1 MERQG
6 TRTQRALAGLQHALS
21 DSAVGESGSSGFAHS
36 RTHGE
41 ACSTRLA
48 TTLRASDLLVGN
60 LRGHLAFSRNVLS
73 RGQLAGNRHNGGP
86 WTSRTDRRADAS
98 GETDAGPATRSQ
110 VPGVTRWMKRP
121 RMDVNLEELDR
132 VLDQARQAPLSEP
145 DYEKLKS
152 ALHALAGMLA
162 TPRTTEKT
170 KNVLEQPE
178 TPAPENDS
186 ETSSDKAPGHGRNG
200 SSSYSGAQKVAVP
213 HPTLHAGD
221 ACPGCEKG
229 KVYPQKEP
237 RTLVRIVGQAP
248 LQATVY
254 ELDRLRCNLCGEVFT
269 AQEPEGVGPEKYDE
283 TTAAMIALLKY
294 GSGMPFY
301 RLEKLEQL
309 LGIPLPTSTQWEIV
323 EEAAEVI
330 QAARDEMIRQA
341 AQGEVLHNDD
351 TSMRVLHLAREPSD
365 ERTGVFTS
373 GIVSTQQRQRIALYF
388 TGRQHAGENLRDVL
402 DHRAGQLPTP
412 VQMCDALSRNT
423 PKLED
428 GAQILLANCLA
439 HGRRQFVEVAANFPE
454 ACRYVLE
461 TLGRVYKYDAE
472 ARERKLSPQQRLLFH
487 QQHSQP
493 VMEKLQQ
500 WMEAQFAQ
508 HLVEPNSGLGK
519 AITYFLRHWKGLTA
533 FLREA
538 GAPLDN
544 NLCERAL
551 KRAVLH
557 RKNALFYR
565 TLHGSEVGD
574 LFMSLIHTCELA
586 GANAFDYLSQLQR
599 HAAELAAHPAQTNEN
614 VSCGPV
620 CPCLDE

>member
-1 MERQG
+1 
-6 TRTQRALAGLQHALS
+6 
-21 DSAVGESGSSGFAHS
+21 
-36 RTHGE
+36 
-41 ACSTRLA
+41 
-48 TTLRASDLLVGN
+48 
-60 LRGHLAFSRNVLS
+60 
-73 RGQLAGNRHNGGP
+73 
-86 WTSRTDRRADAS
+86 
-98 GETDAGPATRSQ
+98 
-110 VPGVTRWMKRP
+110 MKRP
-121 RMDVNLEELDR
+121 RVEVNLEELDR
-132 VLDQARQAPLSEP
+132 VLDQAREAPLSEP
-145 DYEKLKS
+145 DYDKLKGT
-152 ALHALAGMLA
+152 LHALVGMLA
-162 TPRTTEKT
+162 KPRTTEKT
-170 KNVLEQPE
+170 SAVLEPSG
-178 TPAPENDS
+178 APPKES
-186 ETSSDKAPGHGRNG
+186 IIPPQGHGRNG
-200 SSSYSGAQKVAVP
+200 ARAYTGAKKVAVP
-213 HPTLHAGD
+213 HA
-221 ACPGCEKG
+221 
-229 KVYPQKEP
+229 
-237 RTLVRIVGQAP
+237 
-248 LQATVY
+248 
-254 ELDRLRCNLCGEVFT
+254 
-269 AQEPEGVGPEKYDE
+269 
-283 TTAAMIALLKY
+283 TAAMIALLKY

-301 RLEKLEQL
+301 RLEKLEHV
-309 LGIPLPTSTQWEIV
+309 LGIPLPSSTQWEIV

-330 QAARDEMIRQA
+330 KAARDELIRQA

-351 TSMRVLHLAREPSD
+351 TSMRVLRLAREPSD
-365 ERTGVFTS
+365 DRTGVFTS
-373 GIVSTQQRQRIALYF
+373 GIVSTQQGRRIALYF

-402 DHRAGQLPTP
+402 DHRASQLATP

-428 GAQILLANCLA
+428 GTQILLAHCLA

-454 ACRYVLE
+454 ACRYILE
-461 TLGRVYKYDAE
+461 TLGSVYKYDAE
-472 ARERKLSPQQRLLFH
+472 ARATNLSPLERLRFH
-487 QQHSQP
+487 QRYSQP

-599 HAAELAAHPAQTNEN
+599 HAAELAANPIAWMPWNYQEHLA
-614 VSCGPV
+614 
-620 CPCLDE
+620 